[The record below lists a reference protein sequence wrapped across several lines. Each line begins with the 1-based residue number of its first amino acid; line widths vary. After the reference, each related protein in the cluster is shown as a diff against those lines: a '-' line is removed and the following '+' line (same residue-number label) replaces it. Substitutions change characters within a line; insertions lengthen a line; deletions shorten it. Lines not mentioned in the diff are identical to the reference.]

1 MPIPLTTRPVAP
13 MLGVEILGVEL
24 ARTIDAQTFEALEDA
39 LARHALLLF
48 RNQSLDPETQVDFL
62 ARFGAPLIE
71 NDGGRPFQYVSHTR
85 DDGILGEARF
95 AFHSDHAFMD
105 DPIEL
110 ISLYGEEVPPG
121 CVGTTFVNARA
132 AAAELPEALHERI
145 AARRARHAID
155 PAADA
160 SRVAIE
166 AGPLADD
173 LPHAW
178 HPALRTCR
186 RTGEPI
192 LYVSEQQTD
201 RVEGLSQEESRALL
215 AELFAHLAQPRF
227 RYDHA
232 WREGDLVIWDNVALQ
247 HARGA
252 LTSDVPRSLRRV
264 SVGGTSVIQY
274 FREHAERYGRGAIA
288 AAGLS

>member
-1 MPIPLTTRPVAP
+1 MSIPLTTRPLAP
-13 MLGVEILGVEL
+13 KLGVEILDIDV
-24 ARTIDAQTFEALEDA
+24 ARPLDAQTFAALEDA

-48 RNQSLDPETQVDFL
+48 RHQSLDPEAQVSFL
-62 ARFGAPLIE
+62 SRFGPPLVE
-71 NDGGRPFQYVSHTR
+71 NDGGQRFQYVSHTR

-132 AAAELPEALHERI
+132 GAAELPASLRERV
-145 AARRARHAID
+145 ARHRARHAID
-155 PAADA
+155 PAAEA
-160 SRVAIE
+160 SRIAIE

-178 HPALRTCR
+178 HPILRTCR
-186 RTGEPI
+186 RTGDPI

-201 RVEGLSQEESRALL
+201 RIEGLEQDEGRALL
-215 AELFAHLAQPRF
+215 AELFAHLAQPHL

-232 WREGDLVIWDNVALQ
+232 WRAGDLVLWDNVALQ

-252 LTSDVPRSLRRV
+252 LTADVPRSLRRV